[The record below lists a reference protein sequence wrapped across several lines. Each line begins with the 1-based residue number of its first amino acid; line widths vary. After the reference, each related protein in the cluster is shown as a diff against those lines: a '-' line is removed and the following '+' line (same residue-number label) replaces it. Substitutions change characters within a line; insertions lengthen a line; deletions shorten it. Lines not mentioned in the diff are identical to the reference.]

1 MQFLSLSSDMI
12 VVTSLKIMINLRNFS
27 ILKREPP
34 IPILS
39 PPPPQ
44 KKPHYL
50 VQLKRFFLKIK
61 IFLSE

>member
-39 PPPPQ
+39 PPQ
-44 KKPHYL
+44 KKTPL
-50 VQLKRFFLKIK
+50 SSTVKTVFF
-61 IFLSE
+61 